1 MITFI
6 IVGVPFADV
15 YIAQTVTRTNIKI
28 DSGWHRMK
36 ASLHKNKYKEQPN
49 TTREPFNASV
59 PQIFLPMIFFQ
70 KMLLSSEG

>member
-28 DSGWHRMK
+28 DSG
-36 ASLHKNKYKEQPN
+36 
-49 TTREPFNASV
+49 
-59 PQIFLPMIFFQ
+59 
-70 KMLLSSEG
+70 